1 MKLLG
6 LKLLGCK
13 VIKRSL
19 ERTGCSGCRLTAP
32 RLPGSTQLSAAC
44 LCPRH
49 GNLPRVPNHKCLPE
63 MLGTRTCFSILPPGP
78 VVPLSVGSSWL
89 LDFDST
95 FLTMIS
101 WWSQKKKKKIYIYI
115 YVLFS
120 SRKNSLIPNSLPS
133 IQVVGLDLMLL
144 LPQPP
149 LHLSLS
155 VCLSL
160 STHTHGETTMSNWV
174 LCERRECLLQKLNSE
189 ILIWLDSKI
198 QFNWNNSLSC
208 MLFWK
213 VLC

>member
-1 MKLLG
+1 MKLLD

-13 VIKRSL
+13 VIKRSP
-19 ERTGCSGCRLTAP
+19 ERTGCSGCRLT
-32 RLPGSTQLSAAC
+32 GSTQLSAAC
-44 LCPRH
+44 LCPRQ
-49 GNLPRVPNHKCLPE
+49 GNLPRVLNHKCLPE
-63 MLGTRTCFSILPPGP
+63 TLGTRTCFSIL
-78 VVPLSVGSSWL
+78 GSSWL

-95 FLTMIS
+95 FFTMIS
-101 WWSQKKKKKIYIYI
+101 WWSQKKKNIYI

-120 SRKNSLIPNSLPS
+120 SRKNSLIPNSLPP

-160 STHTHGETTMSNWV
+160 STHTPGETTMSNWV

-189 ILIWLDSKI
+189 ILIWVDSKI

>member
-13 VIKRSL
+13 VIKRSP
-19 ERTGCSGCRLTAP
+19 ERTGCSGCRLT
-32 RLPGSTQLSAAC
+32 GSTQLSAAC

-63 MLGTRTCFSILPPGP
+63 TLGTRTCFSIL
-78 VVPLSVGSSWL
+78 GSSWL

-95 FLTMIS
+95 FFTMIS
-101 WWSQKKKKKIYIYI
+101 WWSQKKKNIYI

-120 SRKNSLIPNSLPS
+120 SRKNSLIPNSLPP

-155 VCLSL
+155 VCRSP
-160 STHTHGETTMSNWV
+160 HTLLVRLQWVTEYYVREENVSSRNW
-174 LCERRECLLQKLNSE
+174 
-189 ILIWLDSKI
+189 ILKY
-198 QFNWNNSLSC
+198 
-208 MLFWK
+208 
-213 VLC
+213 